1 MQLHVIMVPGGYHL
15 VDSNGKLHVEQPFDP
30 EKPFIAGVPQPFD
43 SEAAAAAHAEA
54 VLSAFQPAE

>member
-1 MQLHVIMVPGGYHL
+1 MYSYELIPGGYVLMHEGRP
-15 VDSNGKLHVEQPFDP
+15 VIEQPFDP